1 MVISVG
7 HHLWPRFFFFSLGFA
22 VLIVIRGAMVTGRL
36 IGKMFKLTK
45 TNSERIGTALCA
57 GLIIVSAL
65 SVPFAYGPKQDYNG
79 ALDFVQANLEPGDSV
94 VAVGLAAFVY
104 DDFYKTGWES
114 VSTLEQLNLV
124 RTRSN
129 RTWLVYTFQ
138 PVLESVSP
146 DIGESIQRDYPL
158 IRTFEGTV
166 GAGTVYVYRVDDH
179 SK

>member
-1 MVISVG
+1 
-7 HHLWPRFFFFSLGFA
+7 
-22 VLIVIRGAMVTGRL
+22 
-36 IGKMFKLTK
+36 MFKLTK

-79 ALDFVQANLEPGDSV
+79 ALDFVQAKLETGDSE

-114 VSTLEQLNLV
+114 VSTLKHLNQV

-129 RTWLVYTFQ
+129 RTWLVYTFK

-146 DIGESIQRDYPL
+146 DNGESIQRDYLL

-166 GAGTVYVYRVDDH
+166 GAGTVYVYRVDDL